1 MSKTIDYI
9 NTTRDL
15 SALEKIAK
23 VAIIAIN
30 KRPSSLLKISAKEQ
44 SSSDKYEIESKRET

>member
-15 SALEKIAK
+15 NALEKIAK

-30 KRPSSLLKISAKEQ
+30 KRPSSLLKISTKEQ
-44 SSSDKYEIESKRET
+44 SSCKYVTESKKE

>member
-15 SALEKIAK
+15 NALEKIVK
-23 VAIIAIN
+23 VAKIAIN
-30 KRPSSLLKISAKEQ
+30 KRSSSLLKTSIKEQ
-44 SSSDKYEIESKRET
+44 SPCKYVTESKKNK